1 MVVIVFS
8 ITAPLSYLANA
19 RVLGNCPSSSDQHA
33 LCPLN
38 ADHPC
43 CETCGPSSP
52 TAFATQMLGSRLAA
66 CLITHTHI
74 NTFVK
79 RHKAI
84 STACTNMIGGYAR
97 TLMPSLRHVFKYIV
111 GRMASAHGHFHPSKV
126 LFGRTAVPLSMD
138 GTGWSLASCF
148 LISTSTVLHIYM
160 GGLLPV
166 HIKRCLSMSSVH

>member
-1 MVVIVFS
+1 M
-8 ITAPLSYLANA
+8 LL
-19 RVLGNCPSSSDQHA
+19 DMQA
-33 LCPLN
+33 LLFNSFCHRDAWIPV
-38 ADHPC
+38 
-43 CETCGPSSP
+43 
-52 TAFATQMLGSRLAA
+52 GSLPNYTH
-66 CLITHTHI
+66 THTHI

-84 STACTNMIGGYAR
+84 STACTNVIGGYAR
-97 TLMPSLRHVFKYIV
+97 TFVPSLRHLFKHIV

-148 LISTSTVLHIYM
+148 LISTSTVLHICM